1 MADDKK
7 GIPDAGK
14 VDEPPKPGK
23 VEPAKAAPPVQDQPA
38 PAKTEAPEVEGV
50 SQPGKDEKQTTIP
63 GMGDGPLS

>member
-1 MADDKK
+1 MADDNKNIRDT
-7 GIPDAGK
+7 GTLA
-14 VDEPPKPGK
+14 EPPKPGK
-23 VEPAKAAPPVQDQPA
+23 TEPVKTAPTVQDQPA